1 MVKQRSIEAEKWRS
15 GGGEKRRRGE
25 AEKQRNREPGSK
37 ERRCTLCGSDNIKDA
52 NHGDFL

>member
-1 MVKQRSIEAEKWRS
+1 MKQRSGEVEKRRSGEAEK
-15 GGGEKRRRGE
+15 RRKGE